1 MIAFALL
8 LTLIAPK
15 DPCALV
21 SRAEAERLLGPL
33 RHPPYRVGGTSREAN
48 ATGHACRYE
57 SRTGRRFV
65 LEPTWDDAKMQM
77 GILASMGRL
86 VEQAIP
92 TDSGQA
98 DTLEGRWDEFR
109 MLPGDNIYAR
119 HGNDMVQVDYNG
131 SGIGLEGAA
140 RVAHIALG
148 RIRHPLAYD
157 GAAAGR
163 NAPGPFVAPR
173 DPCSLVDR
181 ADFERIV
188 AALSG
193 PPVPNTHGDKCTYNL
208 AQSRGL
214 LGGNKVEINI
224 TWSDAWGALE
234 NSRGSVALVTNK
246 VAPPMARGTNTSAPT
261 AGAAAPK
268 PDAGFGGFMNQ
279 VLGAARSQGIGV
291 QADSNGRLTTD
302 TAVAGPWDAGELHS
316 GLGFLVVKHDVLLSV
331 DLRGITYEQAKAL
344 LGKAVQR
351 L

>member
-1 MIAFALL
+1 
-8 LTLIAPK
+8 
-15 DPCALV
+15 V
-21 SRAEAERLLGPL
+21 SRAEAERLIGPL

-48 ATGHACRYE
+48 ATGDFCRYE
-57 SRTGRRFV
+57 ARNGRRF
-65 LEPTWDDAKMQM
+65 LIEPTWKDARMQM
-77 GILASMGRL
+77 NIMASMGRL
-86 VEQAIP
+86 VEQAIT

-98 DTLEGRWDEFR
+98 DTLEGRWDELR

-119 HGNDMVQVDYNG
+119 QGDDLVMVDYLG

-148 RIRHPLAYD
+148 RMHHPLAYD

-163 NAPGPFVAPR
+163 NAPGPLVAPR

-188 AALSG
+188 GALSG
-193 PPVPNTHGDKCTYNL
+193 PPAPNTHKDKCTYTL
-208 AQSRGL
+208 AQARGL

-224 TWSDAWGALE
+224 TWTDAWAALQ
-234 NSRGSVALVTNK
+234 NARGSVGVVTSK
-246 VAPPMARGTNTSAPT
+246 VAPPVARGTQDGVSSGG
-261 AGAAAPK
+261 AGAGK
-268 PDAGFGGFMNQ
+268 PDSQFGAFMGRIMD
-279 VLGAARSQGIGV
+279 VARSQGIGV
-291 QADSNGRLTTD
+291 QANSSGGLTTD
-302 TAVAGPWDAGELHS
+302 TLVAGPWDRGELHS
-316 GLGFLVVKHDVLLSV
+316 GLGLLVVKKDVLLSI